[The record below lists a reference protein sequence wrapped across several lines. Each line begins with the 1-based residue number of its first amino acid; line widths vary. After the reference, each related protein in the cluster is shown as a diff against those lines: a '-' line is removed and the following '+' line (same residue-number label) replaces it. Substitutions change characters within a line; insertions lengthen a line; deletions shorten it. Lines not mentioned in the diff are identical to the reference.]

1 MEYEIYKTDEL
12 THWGVPGMKW
22 GVRRYQRKD
31 GSLTPAGERH
41 RAKLEA
47 QLKNREKVVKN
58 KERTKAKFDKLAA
71 KKRELEERED
81 ALDNKK
87 ATTKPSKHAAK
98 SDQPAQRTVKD
109 MTDDE
114 LRERT
119 TRMMLESNYLN
130 AQRNLAASSPQQVSK
145 GKQFMDKFVSDVIV
159 PAATN
164 TGRAWLEKTLRDKLG
179 LNSQDPLSALEK
191 QVRKARLE
199 KELSNLKKKDDNIS
213 WENELKRQQHAKQE
227 SEKELRDVQYQI
239 ALLDAKAALK
249 KRQNAQNGDD

>member
-12 THWGVPGMKW
+12 THWGVVGMKW

-31 GSLTPAGERH
+31 GSLTPAGERR
-41 RAKLEA
+41 RARLEA
-47 QLKNREKVVKN
+47 DLKNRERVVKN

-87 ATTKPSKHAAK
+87 KPTLSKK
-98 SDQPAQRTVKD
+98 PEKPQQKTVKD
-109 MTDDE
+109 MTDEE
-114 LRERT
+114 LREHT

-130 AQRNLAASSPQQVSK
+130 AQRNLAAASPQQVSK
-145 GKQFMDKFVSDVIV
+145 GKQFMDKLVSDVIV

-199 KELSNLKKKDDNIS
+199 KELSNLKKKDDNVS
-213 WENELKRQQHAKQE
+213 WENELKRQQHVKNE

-249 KRQNAQNGDD
+249 KRQNTQNGD